1 MSPPHNR
8 IHSSESIAAAGLS
21 SDKHSMQTLQSK
33 MKCDP
38 ESYEAELQSKYLDF
52 KSSLE
57 IFEQQAALSFNSVS
71 GVSSDPS
78 VAKELADL
86 LRSTGKSLPS
96 SLRSQLTQGLILLV
110 NRKIVAI
117 GETLELFMELQT
129 FDDRNLRKLAYS
141 HVIRFIQ
148 RMNKKHKDESK
159 NKPLQNVLF
168 KMLKREEEAFAKR
181 ALVTLCDL
189 HRRKVWSDE
198 RTVNGICMACFHPS
212 SRIMIAALSFL
223 LDYEKIKDDDDS
235 DASSS
240 EDEACTLQPQV
251 VLGREDVYK
260 AHHKGTTAS
269 KKKKQAKLQRVMRS
283 MKKKQR
289 LSLEK
294 TSPNYY
300 SPLLQLNDAQGFA
313 EKLFSRLQSCN
324 ERFEIKMMMMKVIAR
339 TVGLHQLILLSF
351 YPYLQKYVQ
360 PHQRDITNL
369 LAAAVQACHDMV
381 PPDAVE
387 PLFKQIVNQFVHDRS
402 RTEAISVG
410 LNVVREIC
418 LRMPLLMN
426 EDLLQDLVMY
436 KTSKEKAISSAARSL
451 VTLFREICPSLLIKK
466 DRGRSNN
473 SKAKPKE
480 YGEVNVAMGV
490 PGAELLQSDE
500 EDADEDSDLN
510 ENCLSGSEDVEKDD
524 ADSMAYSGSE
534 DDAKDEGSTESEED
548 EDRTTYVEEGSEDE
562 VSDADDFEDEEESC
576 SSSEPDDSD
585 VEVDEKK
592 GARKR
597 KYADFDQ
604 QLDTANSSLRA
615 LKKLTAAK
623 LEHPSEADD
632 HIYSNE
638 DFKRIRELQ
647 AKKKARSALAQHGF
661 LKGTNPKSATI
672 KIPSADQLS
681 LKPLDPSTL
690 EANIR
695 RKMTKEQR
703 VALMKAGRE
712 DREGYT
718 SKAAVKQK
726 KKGGLSNRQKEH
738 KKFMPIA
745 AKRGKIARSREDKR
759 IKKMTSGKQFRGKKA
774 WK

>member
-1 MSPPHNR
+1 
-8 IHSSESIAAAGLS
+8 
-21 SDKHSMQTLQSK
+21 

-38 ESYEAELQSKYLDF
+38 ESYEAELQTKYMDF

-71 GVSSDPS
+71 GVSPDPS
-78 VAKELADL
+78 VAKELGDLALFLAHMTPFYPKFLSLYPKQLADL

-110 NRKIVAI
+110 NRKIVSI

-324 ERFEIKMMMMKVIAR
+324 ERFE
-339 TVGLHQLILLSF
+339 
-351 YPYLQKYVQ
+351 
-360 PHQRDITNL
+360 
-369 LAAAVQACHDMV
+369 V

-490 PGAELLQSDE
+490 PGSELLQSDE
-500 EDADEDSDLN
+500 EDGDEDSDLN

-524 ADSMAYSGSE
+524 ADSLDYSGCE
-534 DDAKDEGSTESEED
+534 DDAKDEDSTESEEED
-548 EDRTTYVEEGSEDE
+548 EDRTTFVEEGSEDE
-562 VSDADDFEDEEESC
+562 VSDADDIEDEEESC

-585 VEVDEKK
+585 VEGDNKK

-597 KYADFDQ
+597 KYADLDQ

-638 DFKRIRELQ
+638 DFKRIRDLQ
-647 AKKKARSALAQHGF
+647 MKKQARSTLAQHGI

-672 KIPSADQLS
+672 KIPSADQLC

>member
-1 MSPPHNR
+1 
-8 IHSSESIAAAGLS
+8 
-21 SDKHSMQTLQSK
+21 
-33 MKCDP
+33 
-38 ESYEAELQSKYLDF
+38 
-52 KSSLE
+52 
-57 IFEQQAALSFNSVS
+57 
-71 GVSSDPS
+71 
-78 VAKELADL
+78 
-86 LRSTGKSLPS
+86 
-96 SLRSQLTQGLILLV
+96 
-110 NRKIVAI
+110 
-117 GETLELFMELQT
+117 MELQT